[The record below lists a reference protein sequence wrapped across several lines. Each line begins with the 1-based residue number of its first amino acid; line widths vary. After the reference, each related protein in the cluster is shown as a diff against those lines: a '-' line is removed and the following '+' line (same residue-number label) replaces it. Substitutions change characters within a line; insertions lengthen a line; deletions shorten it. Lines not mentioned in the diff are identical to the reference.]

1 MYRYQL
7 RLTIP
12 GRVIRM
18 TVIAAN
24 ADDARRVAAIRN
36 QDRRY
41 GPYDPAHWFDPGEH
55 HPIVPIDNRFPIGV
69 GFCLRNRRP

>member
-1 MYRYQL
+1 MYRHQL
-7 RLTIP
+7 RGRSLTIP

-36 QDRRY
+36 PDFGHTIQTPRR
-41 GPYDPAHWFDPGEH
+41 
-55 HPIVPIDNRFPIGV
+55 VGV
-69 GFCLRNRRP
+69 VVQETER